1 MHCLR
6 SSLKKRR
13 MSVKIPDS
21 EVFNKNE
28 TKREGEKRGTYQCQ
42 NFQNSEENVC
52 TCFLFSSC
60 IRIPKVRSCRRLRTA
75 AIAARLR
82 TAVIAANSESSPA
95 EPHSYGETFDIILL
109 DRKWKHFQK
118 WRVHG
123 ISVFGVQW
131 SPEITKFHML
141 DDLRWMINIWD

>member
-1 MHCLR
+1 
-6 SSLKKRR
+6 
-13 MSVKIPDS
+13 MSVRIPDS

-82 TAVIAANSESSPA
+82 TAAIAANSESSPA

-109 DRKWKHFQK
+109 DRKWKHFQNDEFMEFRFLACRGHPK
-118 WRVHG
+118 
-123 ISVFGVQW
+123 
-131 SPEITKFHML
+131 SPNSTCL
-141 DDLRWMINIWD
+141 MI